1 MDVMRSLYFLEIRD
15 PINIL
20 KEVVILSQLRQQRR
34 RSLGM
39 KVFQN
44 YQLYLLLL
52 PTLIYFII
60 FQYGPMYGL
69 QIAFKSYSP
78 GKGIWGSDWLGFD
91 HFLRFFNSAQFWP
104 TLQNTLFIS
113 LYELLL
119 FPIPIILALLMNQLI
134 SSKLKRT
141 VQTIVYAPHFISM
154 VVLVGMMY
162 LFLNPRSGLLNIG
175 LGSIG
180 IDPVNFMAEPG
191 WFKSLF
197 VWSNVW
203 QNAGWGTIIYLA
215 ALTSINP
222 ELHEAAI
229 VDGASKLQRIRNIDL
244 PGIMP
249 TVIILLI
256 LNMGSFLSVGFEK
269 AYLMQNAMNAGSSEI
284 IQTYV
289 YKVGIVG
296 AQFSYSAAIGLFNNV
311 VNFIVL
317 VTMNTLARRMKQTSL
332 W

>member
-1 MDVMRSLYFLEIRD
+1 MA
-15 PINIL
+15 
-20 KEVVILSQLRQQRR
+20 RQVLR
-34 RSLGM
+34 RSIWM
-39 KVFQN
+39 KVIQN

-52 PTLIYFII
+52 PTLVYFII

-69 QIAFKSYSP
+69 QIAFKNYSP
-78 GKGIWGSDWLGFD
+78 GKGIWGSDWSGFD

-104 TLQNTLFIS
+104 TLQNTLVIS
-113 LYELLL
+113 LYELVL

-134 SSKLKRT
+134 SSKMKRT

-162 LFLNPRSGLLNIG
+162 LFLNPRSGLFNIG
-175 LGSIG
+175 LGAIG

-229 VDGASKLQRIRNIDL
+229 VDGASKMQRIRNIDL

-249 TVIILLI
+249 TVMILLI
-256 LNMGSFLSVGFEK
+256 LNMGSFMSVGFEK

-317 VTMNTLARRMKQTSL
+317 ITMNTLAKRMKQTSL

>member
-1 MDVMRSLYFLEIRD
+1 MSVQVLKPKRNSKRLQQRSLW
-15 PINIL
+15 
-20 KEVVILSQLRQQRR
+20 
-34 RSLGM
+34 M

-52 PTLIYFII
+52 PTLVYFII

-69 QIAFKSYSP
+69 QIAFKDYSP
-78 GKGIWGSDWLGFD
+78 GKGIWGSEWSGFE
-91 HFLRFFNSAQFWP
+91 HFVRFFNSAQFWP
-104 TLQNTLFIS
+104 TLQNTLLIS
-113 LYELLL
+113 LYELVL

-134 SSKLKRT
+134 NSKMKRT

-162 LFLNPRSGLLNIG
+162 LFFNPRSGLINVG
-175 LGSIG
+175 LGALG

-229 VDGASKLQRIRNIDL
+229 VDGASKMQRIRNIDL

-249 TVIILLI
+249 TVMILLI

-317 VTMNTLARRMKQTSL
+317 LTMNTMARRMKQTSL

>member
-1 MDVMRSLYFLEIRD
+1 MA
-15 PINIL
+15 
-20 KEVVILSQLRQQRR
+20 RQVLR
-34 RSLGM
+34 RSIWM
-39 KVFQN
+39 KVLQN

-69 QIAFKSYSP
+69 QIAFKNYSP
-78 GKGIWGSDWLGFD
+78 NRGIWGSDWSGFD
-91 HFLRFFNSAQFWP
+91 HFIRFFNSAQFWP
-104 TLQNTLFIS
+104 TLQNTLVIS
-113 LYELLL
+113 LYELVL

-134 SSKLKRT
+134 SNKLKRS

-162 LFLNPRSGLLNIG
+162 LFLNPRSGLINIG
-175 LGSIG
+175 LGALG
-180 IDPVNFMAEPG
+180 IDPLNFMAEPG

-229 VDGASKLQRIRNIDL
+229 VDGASKMQRIRNIDL

-249 TVIILLI
+249 TVMILLI
-256 LNMGSFLSVGFEK
+256 LNMGSFMSVGFEK

-296 AQFSYSAAIGLFNNV
+296 AQFSYSAAIGLFNNI

-317 VTMNTLARRMKQTSL
+317 ITMNTLAKRMKQTSL

>member
-1 MDVMRSLYFLEIRD
+1 MA
-15 PINIL
+15 
-20 KEVVILSQLRQQRR
+20 RQVLR
-34 RSLGM
+34 RSIWM

-52 PTLIYFII
+52 PTLVYFII

-69 QIAFKSYSP
+69 QIAFKNYSP
-78 GKGIWGSDWLGFD
+78 GKGIWGSDWSGFD

-104 TLQNTLFIS
+104 TLQNTLVIS
-113 LYELLL
+113 LYELVL

-134 SSKLKRT
+134 SSKMKRT

-162 LFLNPRSGLLNIG
+162 LFLNPRSGLFNIG
-175 LGSIG
+175 LGAIG

-229 VDGASKLQRIRNIDL
+229 VDGASKMQRIRNIDL

-249 TVIILLI
+249 TVTILLI
-256 LNMGSFLSVGFEK
+256 LNMGSFMSVGFEK

-317 VTMNTLARRMKQTSL
+317 ITMNTLAKRMKQTSL

>member
-1 MDVMRSLYFLEIRD
+1 MA
-15 PINIL
+15 
-20 KEVVILSQLRQQRR
+20 RQVLR
-34 RSLGM
+34 RSIWM
-39 KVFQN
+39 KVLQN

-69 QIAFKSYSP
+69 QIAFKNYSP
-78 GKGIWGSDWLGFD
+78 NRGIWGSDWSGFD
-91 HFLRFFNSAQFWP
+91 HFIRFFNSAQFWP
-104 TLQNTLFIS
+104 TLQNTLVIS
-113 LYELLL
+113 LYELVL

-134 SSKLKRT
+134 SNKLKRS

-162 LFLNPRSGLLNIG
+162 LFLNPRSGLINIG
-175 LGSIG
+175 LGAIG
-180 IDPVNFMAEPG
+180 IDPLNFMAEPG

-229 VDGASKLQRIRNIDL
+229 VDGASKMQRIRNIDL

-249 TVIILLI
+249 TVMILLI
-256 LNMGSFLSVGFEK
+256 LNMGSFMSVGFEK

-296 AQFSYSAAIGLFNNV
+296 AQFSYSAAIGLFNNI

-317 VTMNTLARRMKQTSL
+317 ITMNTLAKRMKQTSL

>member
-1 MDVMRSLYFLEIRD
+1 MA
-15 PINIL
+15 
-20 KEVVILSQLRQQRR
+20 RQVLR
-34 RSLGM
+34 RSIWM

-52 PTLIYFII
+52 PTLVYFII

-69 QIAFKSYSP
+69 QIAFKNYSP
-78 GKGIWGSDWLGFD
+78 GKGIWGSDWSGFD

-104 TLQNTLFIS
+104 TLQNTLVIS
-113 LYELLL
+113 LYELVL

-134 SSKLKRT
+134 SSKMKRT

-162 LFLNPRSGLLNIG
+162 LFLNPRSGLFNIG
-175 LGSIG
+175 LGAFG

-229 VDGASKLQRIRNIDL
+229 VDGASKIQRIRNIDL

-249 TVIILLI
+249 TVMILLI
-256 LNMGSFLSVGFEK
+256 LNMGSFMSVGFEK

-317 VTMNTLARRMKQTSL
+317 ITMNTLAKRMKQTSL

>member
-1 MDVMRSLYFLEIRD
+1 MARQV
-15 PINIL
+15 
-20 KEVVILSQLRQQRR
+20 LRH
-34 RSLGM
+34 SIWM
-39 KVFQN
+39 KVIQN

-69 QIAFKSYSP
+69 QIAFKNYSP
-78 GKGIWGSDWLGFD
+78 NRGIWGSDWSGFD
-91 HFLRFFNSAQFWP
+91 HFIRFFNSAQFWP
-104 TLQNTLFIS
+104 TLQNTLVIS
-113 LYELLL
+113 LYELVL

-134 SSKLKRT
+134 SNKLKRS

-162 LFLNPRSGLLNIG
+162 LFLNPRSGLINIG
-175 LGSIG
+175 LGALG
-180 IDPVNFMAEPG
+180 IDPLNFMAEPG

-229 VDGASKLQRIRNIDL
+229 VDGASKMQRIRNIDL

-249 TVIILLI
+249 TVMILLI
-256 LNMGSFLSVGFEK
+256 LNMGSFMSVGFEK

-296 AQFSYSAAIGLFNNV
+296 AQFSYSAAIGLFNNI

-317 VTMNTLARRMKQTSL
+317 ITMNTLAKRMKQTSL